1 MGYIG
6 FIVDFTTP
14 TYHCTHTSTHFAHLD
29 KQITTIYDSQ
39 AYDSLGEPTTPT
51 RTILIYRENYTLIP
65 TQSNHLIIVIQTE
78 RTNKSSH

>member
-1 MGYIG
+1 MYPIG

-39 AYDSLGEPTTPT
+39 AYDSLGEPTTIT
-51 RTILIYRENYTLIP
+51 RTILMCRDNYALFSTP
-65 TQSNHLIIVIQTE
+65 SNHLIIVIRTE
-78 RTNKSSH
+78 RTNKSQH